1 MPKEDT
7 DWRMEGT
14 GRLNST
20 GSSGTLT
27 VPQAVREHFMTEH
40 GRDYAVFVQD
50 EKILFV
56 PTTEVDV
63 K

>member
-1 MPKEDT
+1 MQ
-7 DWRMEGT
+7 GT

-27 VPQAVREHFMTEH
+27 LPQEVTDYFLNEH

-50 EKILFV
+50 KKVLFV

>member
-1 MPKEDT
+1 MDTMAT
-7 DWRMEGT
+7 DWDMEGT

-20 GSSGTLT
+20 GSSGTITL
-27 VPQAVREHFMTEH
+27 PQHVTEAFLNNH

-50 EKILFV
+50 KKILFV
-56 PTTEVDV
+56 PTDEVDV